1 MPVSFDPVTD
11 MPVPVEQLAPET
23 RKRVQKATQRT
34 AFFKGVKIAVFD
46 VTPIPG
52 VVAPGEQHYGVQS
65 ALDGA
70 FWSYYPR
77 QTPPKIDWGPHNQDY
92 QSGAISFA
100 ATIVGKANQFTVPAI
115 ASKSGGGLWTI
126 IAGRTGEAADLADN
140 TAREFTFK

>member
-11 MPVPVEQLAPET
+11 MPVPVEQLSPET
-23 RKRVQKATQRT
+23 RERVQRATQRT
-34 AFFKGVKIAVFD
+34 VFFKGVTIAVFH

-70 FWSYYPR
+70 FWCYYPR
-77 QTPPKIDWGPHNQDY
+77 QTPPKIDWGPHNHDY
-92 QSGAISFA
+92 QSGAISFPT
-100 ATIVGKANQFTVPAI
+100 TIDGKAIPSTAVAI
-115 ASKSGGGLWTI
+115 EYKSGGGLWTI
-126 IAGRTGEAADLADN
+126 IAGGSGEAAELADK